1 VTSPLPARG
10 ISYSIDGTNYSNTNG
25 VFSGLVPGN
34 YNVTA
39 KNSSGCIS
47 EPKPVEIIAAPTDP
61 KLVVTNPQQVCGVGS
76 IDLTAAYITQGSDPG
91 LVFSYWK
98 DINATQSLVDPKSVG
113 VGTYYIKA
121 TTAGGCYSIKPV
133 VVSLSTTPNATIT
146 GKDICLGANTAL
158 TIQLNGQP
166 PFTLTYTDGT
176 STQTVTNITSST
188 YQITVSPAQT
198 TTYRIQS
205 ITDANCIN
213 NNPNAAATIVVTEA
227 ANGMRYPSVVAEA
240 NKPLELNARFFGN
253 NYTYSWEP
261 VLGLDDPAKQKPI
274 FNYNK
279 QTEYTIAITSNSGCI
294 TIDTLLVKMAQ
305 EIPRDDIYS
314 DLFVPKAWTPN
325 GDGHNDKLFPLTV
338 HIKELYYF
346 RIFDR
351 WGQLMFETKELGKG
365 WDGMFNGKPQVMDV
379 YTWTVEALGEDG
391 RHFKKAGN
399 SVLLR

>member
-1 VTSPLPARG
+1 
-10 ISYSIDGTNYSNTNG
+10 
-25 VFSGLVPGN
+25 
-34 YNVTA
+34 
-39 KNSSGCIS
+39 
-47 EPKPVEIIAAPTDP
+47 
-61 KLVVTNPQQVCGVGS
+61 
-76 IDLTAAYITQGSDPG
+76 
-91 LVFSYWK
+91 
-98 DINATQSLVDPKSVG
+98 
-113 VGTYYIKA
+113 
-121 TTAGGCYSIKPV
+121 
-133 VVSLSTTPNATIT
+133 
-146 GKDICLGANTAL
+146 
-158 TIQLNGQP
+158 
-166 PFTLTYTDGT
+166 
-176 STQTVTNITSST
+176 
-188 YQITVSPAQT
+188 
-198 TTYRIQS
+198 
-205 ITDANCIN
+205 
-213 NNPNAAATIVVTEA
+213 
-227 ANGMRYPSVVAEA
+227 MRYPSVVAEA